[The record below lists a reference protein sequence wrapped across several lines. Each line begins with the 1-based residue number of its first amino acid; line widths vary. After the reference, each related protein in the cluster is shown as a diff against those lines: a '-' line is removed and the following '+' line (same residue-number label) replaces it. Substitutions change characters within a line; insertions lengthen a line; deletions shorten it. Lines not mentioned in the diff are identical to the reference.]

1 MHPTNMSALLALQC
15 FEVLF
20 LFLHDWIPLGTLNDL
35 RGVSTVDSFGKRV
48 AVTLISSAPFAV
60 GLVASVIYFGRPYPN
75 WLFLWLW
82 ISYGF
87 LFCGILQAWWI
98 PYLFR
103 PQPERAARYEVMFG
117 ATHAF
122 LPQRNGI
129 RVNTLHLI
137 FHAATFALLIVLGVV
152 SAQQGWPKSW

>member
-1 MHPTNMSALLALQC
+1 MHPTITRALLALQC

-35 RGVSTVDSFGKRV
+35 RGVSTADSFGKRV
-48 AVTLISSAPFAV
+48 VATLISSTPFGI
-60 GLVASVIYFGRPYPN
+60 GLVASVICFGKPYPN
-75 WLFLWLW
+75 WLFWWLW
-82 ISYGF
+82 ISYGL

-98 PYLFR
+98 PYLFH
-103 PQPERAARYEVMFG
+103 PEPERATRYEVMFG

-129 RVNTLHLI
+129 RVNTLHVI
-137 FHAATFALLIVLGVV
+137 FHLATVALVIVLGVL
-152 SAQQGWPKSW
+152 SAQQGWPKPW

>member
-1 MHPTNMSALLALQC
+1 MHPTTMGVLLLLQC

-35 RGVSTVDSFGKRV
+35 KGVSTADSFGKRLG
-48 AVTLISSAPFAV
+48 ATLISSTPFAV
-60 GLVASVIYFGRPYPN
+60 GLVASVIYFGKPYPN
-75 WLFLWLW
+75 WLFWWLW

-98 PYLFR
+98 PYLFH
-103 PQPERAARYEVMFG
+103 PEPARAARYEVMFG
-117 ATHAF
+117 ATQAF
-122 LPQRNGI
+122 LPARNGI
-129 RVNTLHLI
+129 RVNTLHVI
-137 FHAATFALLIVLGVV
+137 FHAATVALLIVLVTL